1 MVVSSHRQI
10 TEKDLSNWR
19 LIETFQQELATV
31 AAKARFHPTFSDP
44 TRQLTYQSYLSL
56 FLLGVFNPVV
66 TSMRAL
72 CAVSGLQQVQEQ
84 VGCSQ
89 VSLGS
94 FSEIQHVLDPDLLK
108 QVFENLIQRM
118 PAEPK
123 ADPRL
128 AHLEL
133 IAQDGSLW
141 RALPR
146 MAWAEYGV
154 GSAGQAKGV
163 RLHLRF
169 NVLTETPVDAMLTQG
184 KVCERKALREML
196 QPGQTNVGD
205 RYYGN
210 DYKLFTAVDGAK
222 AFFVFRIKDQA
233 VIHTEEELP
242 ITPADRAAGV
252 VRHAWVHLGA
262 TEELRSM
269 RVRLVEIIKDGQ
281 HLLLVTNHAV
291 ETASAEMVG
300 LIYRRRWSIE
310 LFFRWVKCILKNRH
324 FFAESPK
331 GVAIQMY
338 LALIAAVMLQ
348 GITGRRPTKRMMEML
363 QFYSMGW
370 ASAEE
375 VVALGLRQAVP
386 KQAPSR

>member
-1 MVVSSHRQI
+1 MGKSQRQL

-31 AAKARFHPTFSDP
+31 TAKAKFHPTFSDP
-44 TRQLTYQSYLSL
+44 CRQLSYQSYLSL
-56 FLLGVFNPVV
+56 FLLGIFNPVV

-72 CAVSGLQQVQEQ
+72 CTVSGLERVQEE
-84 VGCSQ
+84 VGCSK

-108 QVFENLIQRM
+108 QVFENLVERM
-118 PAEPK
+118 PQGPRS
-123 ADPRL
+123 DPRL

-146 MAWAEYGV
+146 MGWAKYGV
-154 GSAGQAKGV
+154 GSNGQAKGV

-169 NVLTETPVDAMLTQG
+169 NVLSETPADAMITQG
-184 KVCERKALREML
+184 NGCEGKALRQML
-196 QPGQTNVGD
+196 LPGQTNVGD

-210 DYKLFTAVDGAK
+210 DYKLFTAVDKAQ
-222 AFFVFRIKDQA
+222 AFFVFRLKDQA
-233 VIHTEEELP
+233 VIHIEEELP
-242 ITPADRAAGV
+242 LSPEDRAAGV
-252 VRHAWVHLGA
+252 MRHAWVHLGA
-262 TEELRSM
+262 TEQLRSM
-269 RVRLVEIIKDGQ
+269 RVRLVEIRKDGQ

-291 ETASAEMVG
+291 ETASAAMVG

-310 LFFRWVKCILKNRH
+310 LFFRWVKCILNHRH
-324 FFAESPK
+324 FFAESPE

-338 LALIAAVMLQ
+338 LALIAAVLLQ
-348 GITGRRPTKRMMEML
+348 GITGRRPTKRLMELL
-363 QFYSMGW
+363 QFYAMGW
-370 ASAEE
+370 ASAQE
-375 VVALGLRQAVP
+375 VVTLGLRQITP
-386 KQAPSR
+386 KPELNR

>member
-1 MVVSSHRQI
+1 MAESQRQI
-10 TEKDLSNWR
+10 TENDLSNWR
-19 LIETFQQELATV
+19 LIESFQQELATV
-31 AAKARFHPTFSDP
+31 TANAKFHSTFSDP
-44 TRQLTYQSYLSL
+44 SRQLTCQSYLSL

-84 VGCSQ
+84 VGCGK

-108 QVFENLIQRM
+108 QVFENLTQRM
-118 PAEPK
+118 PAGPK
-123 ADPRL
+123 GDPRL

-154 GSAGQAKGV
+154 GSSGEAKGV

-184 KVCERKALREML
+184 KGCERKALREML

-233 VIHTEEELP
+233 VIHTEEELL

-252 VRHAWVHLGA
+252 VRHTWVHLGA

-363 QFYSMGW
+363 QFYAMGW
-370 ASAEE
+370 ASAQD
-375 VVALGLRQAVP
+375 VVALGLRQADLKP
-386 KQAPSR
+386 ESSH